1 MRTLPSVAPPIFL
14 FRDGG
19 KLFFAHMMRRENCA
33 ESWDSQ
39 GALCAHKC
47 VNRVDSAA
55 RKQVKGLA
63 TFGDENELMDYPSPV
78 PTGLPFKSYCNE
90 DNASPDLLC
99 TKTAL
104 SGIDLPSSIAEWKS
118 SVYDSLSLLKEVAKN
133 RDQLKAAASIPVS
146 ILSEFFGVSKY
157 FLIDVA
163 TGNVRRWLVVSL
175 IIPFVSS
182 C

>member
-1 MRTLPSVAPPIFL
+1 
-14 FRDGG
+14 
-19 KLFFAHMMRRENCA
+19 
-33 ESWDSQ
+33 
-39 GALCAHKC
+39 
-47 VNRVDSAA
+47 
-55 RKQVKGLA
+55 
-63 TFGDENELMDYPSPV
+63 MDYPSSV
-78 PTGLPFKSYCNE
+78 PAGLPFKAYCNE

-104 SGIDLPSSIAEWKS
+104 SGVDLPSSISEWKG

-157 FLIDVA
+157 FLLDVA

-175 IIPFVSS
+175 IVS
-182 C
+182 CVFFC